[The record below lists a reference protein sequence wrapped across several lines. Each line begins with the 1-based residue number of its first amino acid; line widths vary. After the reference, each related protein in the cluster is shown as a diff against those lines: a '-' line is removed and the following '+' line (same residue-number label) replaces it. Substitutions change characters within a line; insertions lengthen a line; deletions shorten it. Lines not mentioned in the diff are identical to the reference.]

1 MSIEI
6 SVIIPVYNGRKYL
19 PQLFD
24 MLQSQLY
31 KNFEV
36 IFVDDGSTDGSV
48 QIIQKHTAII
58 ETVLVRQENQG
69 QGFARNTGIDCARG
83 KYIVFIDQDDRISLD
98 YLLKLHF
105 AAERSGAVMAS
116 SGYMLVT
123 NEGKIKKTIYLPD
136 NEWAKYICI
145 TPWAKIYS
153 TKFLKDENIRFLPL
167 PLGEDI
173 YFNILIYS
181 KLYIHGLNICILQK
195 YAGYGWTDNKR
206 SFSRTTHRKITKE
219 TDINLLFHYLAEID
233 VDSGFW
239 EQPDIK
245 YFLLKTAVF
254 HILYTAR
261 DNPIKVVIKYKKKVM
276 SKLLDYIPDL
286 YHNPLLKIGQP
297 KGEHLIVRIIT
308 KGYITLHR
316 GRIDT
321 VFLVLLNLAY
331 KLYCFFYFVMS
342 LL

>member
-1 MSIEI
+1 
-6 SVIIPVYNGRKYL
+6 
-19 PQLFD
+19 
-24 MLQSQLY
+24 MLQKQQY

-36 IFVDDGSTDGSV
+36 IFVDDGSTDGSD
-48 QIIQKHTAII
+48 QIIQKHAVKI

-83 KYIVFIDQDDRISLD
+83 KYIVFIDQDDKISQD
-98 YLLKLHF
+98 YLLKLYL

-123 NEGKIKKTIYLPD
+123 NEGIIKKTIYLLD

-153 TKFLKDENIRFLPL
+153 TQFLRDENIRFLPL

-181 KLYIHGLNICILQK
+181 KVYIHGLNICILKK
-195 YAGYGWTDNKR
+195 YAGYGWTENKK
-206 SFSRTTHRKITKE
+206 SFSRTAHRKITKE

-233 VDSGFW
+233 VDPSFW
-239 EQPDIK
+239 EQPEIK

-261 DNPIKVVIKYKKKVM
+261 DNPITVVLKYKQNVI
-276 SKLLDYIPDL
+276 SKLMDYIPDL
-286 YHNPLLKIGQP
+286 YNNPLLKPGQP

-308 KGYITLHR
+308 KGYIILHR
-316 GRIDT
+316 CRIDNAC
-321 VFLVLLNLAY
+321 LVLINLAY
-331 KLYCFFYFVMS
+331 KLYYCIFA